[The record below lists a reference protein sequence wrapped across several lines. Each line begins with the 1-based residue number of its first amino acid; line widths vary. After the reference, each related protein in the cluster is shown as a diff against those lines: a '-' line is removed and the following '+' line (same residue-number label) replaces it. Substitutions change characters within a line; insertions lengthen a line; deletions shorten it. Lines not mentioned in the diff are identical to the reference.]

1 MLSVS
6 PDIRLG
12 SALFELCDLSE
23 DTETKPHFLYL
34 YNNAHD
40 DSNTCLLGRL

>member
-12 SALFELCDLSE
+12 SALFKLCDLSE
-23 DTETKPHFLYL
+23 DTETKPHFYL
-34 YNNAHD
+34 YNKAHD
-40 DSNTCLLGRL
+40 DSNTAS